1 VTELLL
7 RVVVPS
13 RLALIYRKGEM
24 LGYNPGRN
32 MWEHLEEDTAE
43 VLRWLRAERN
53 RTERQGFWR
62 PGLNILTK

>member
-1 VTELLL
+1 
-7 RVVVPS
+7 
-13 RLALIYRKGEM
+13 M